1 MKKYIL
7 LLLVATFISSCK
19 KESSTTGISQP
30 DIILDDSKFVKFEK
44 DNYSIQYPKDWLIEK
59 EFGQDVAFYIYLNVD
74 KEEAEIGSNINLMV
88 QNVSKEMT
96 LEEYTSISLKDIS
109 RQGSVISSEKF
120 VTPSKEYQRVVC
132 TMRMY
137 NEDLKF
143 VQHYIV
149 KNSKVYVLTFTAME
163 RNYSRF
169 ESIAEQVMQSFTI
182 K

>member
-44 DNYSIQYPKDWLIEK
+44 DNYCIQYPKDWLIEK

-88 QNVSKEMT
+88 QDVSKEMT
-96 LEEYTSISLKDIS
+96 LEEYTSISIKDIS